1 MFWIFPKCVYIHYM
15 TLAQTSGISSGQHR
29 SAMDSQALLLNSG
42 VDKILTDLAQRFS
55 NVPTVR
61 RALLV
66 GPRARGEHDDR
77 SDVNVALSMPDTS
90 DSDWSRLLSMVQDSP
105 TLLRI
110 NLVHME
116 SCNLEQRLQA
126 ESEGLLFYHPWG
138 LPWEQFRDSLDR
150 LGTILLEDMTRPG
163 SRDGLLYRFA
173 RTIDLF
179 HKLLRVLLA
188 SRGFQER
195 GLKDALT
202 LSYQQRWI
210 TDEEQWLSLLQ
221 AKFWVERAYDETRV
235 APLVDKI
242 PRHYALLRGTAGMLR
257 DLFGLE

>member
-1 MFWIFPKCVYIHYM
+1 
-15 TLAQTSGISSGQHR
+15 
-29 SAMDSQALLLNSG
+29 MDSQALLGSSG
-42 VDKILTDLAQRFS
+42 VAPILSDLAQRFT

-77 SDVNVALSMPDTS
+77 SDVHIALSMPDTS
-90 DSDWSRLLSMVQDSP
+90 DADWSRLLMMVQDSP

-110 NLVHME
+110 NLVRLE
-116 SCNLEQRLQA
+116 SCNLEQRLQV

-138 LPWEQFRDSLDR
+138 KPWEAFRESLDR
-150 LGTILLEDMTRPG
+150 LGAVLVEDMSSPG
-163 SRDGLLYRFA
+163 PRDGLLFRFA
-173 RTIDLF
+173 RTVDLF
-179 HKLLRVLLA
+179 HRLLRVLLA

-202 LSYQQRWI
+202 LAYQQRWI

-221 AKFWVERAYDETRV
+221 AKFWSDRAHDEARID
-235 APLVDKI
+235 PLVEKI
-242 PRHYALLRGTAGMLR
+242 PRHYALLRTASGTLR
-257 DLFGLE
+257 DLFGLD